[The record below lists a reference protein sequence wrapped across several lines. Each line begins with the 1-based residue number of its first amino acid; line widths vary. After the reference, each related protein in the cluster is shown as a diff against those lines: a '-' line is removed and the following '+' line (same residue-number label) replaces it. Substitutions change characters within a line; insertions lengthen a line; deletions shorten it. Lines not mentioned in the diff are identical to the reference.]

1 MSNEA
6 KSATSPAFEIPESNK
21 TSLGLYVMPK
31 AAYTILQEK
40 PEEVH
45 ILDVRTFEEYT
56 FVGHLEMAK
65 NIPFVFPKYDPK
77 GPSLPGRPPGCYGEI
92 NPDFLPSVKE
102 FFTLTDTILI
112 YCATGARGAMAVNVL
127 AEAGFTNV
135 YNIITGLEGDRV
147 DDPGSVYHGKH
158 MRNGW
163 KNAGLPWGYGFHPDL
178 MWVDPDPT
186 N

>member
-1 MSNEA
+1 MSNET
-6 KSATSPAFEIPESNK
+6 KSATKAAFEIPESNQ
-21 TSLGLYVMPK
+21 TALGLYVVPN
-31 AAYTILQEK
+31 AAYAMWQEK

-77 GPSLPGRPPGCYGEI
+77 GPSLPGRPPGCYGEL
-92 NPDFLPSVKE
+92 NPDFVEAVKE
-102 FFTLTDTILI
+102 LFAKDDTILV
-112 YCATGARGAMAVNVL
+112 YCATGARGAMAVNLL
-127 AEAGFTNV
+127 AQAGFVNV
-135 YNIITGLEGDRV
+135 YNIVNGLEGDRV

-163 KNAGLPWGYGFHPDL
+163 KNDGLPWGYGFHPDL
-178 MWVDPDPT
+178 MFIAPEHSE
-186 N
+186 